1 MALGDI
7 GMFLPGESAYQKPG
21 TYDDALRAEAT
32 KSASYLA
39 SMDQFYANLEE
50 AKSEFGQTL
59 AFKKKELAQN
69 KELGE
74 AGINIQQQQVNIN
87 KEQLAWEKQYQ
98 GGLLSTQQEGM
109 YLKQQQQS
117 ASEDLAQQLLD
128 LKSRSL
134 GYGGSTPSWERPSPG
149 VSFVQPTT
157 PDNTGDYGYA
167 TESILAGSNEDL
179 SLLDD
184 YSSNNDWSDFD
195 VIY

>member
-21 TYDDALRAEAT
+21 TYDDALRAEAV

-59 AFKKKELAQN
+59 AFKEKELATN

-74 AGINIQQQQVNIN
+74 AGINIQQQQVDIN

-98 GGLLSTQQEGM
+98 GGLLSNQQE
-109 YLKQQQQS
+109 
-117 ASEDLAQQLLD
+117 AIFLAQQEQSNKEDLQQELL
-128 LKSRSL
+128 KMKQASL
-134 GYGGSTPSWERPSPG
+134 GYGSSLPSWERPSPG

-157 PDNTGDYGYA
+157 PDKTGDYGYA

-179 SLLDD
+179 SLLSD
-184 YSSNNDWSDFD
+184 YSSNVNWSDFD